1 MERIQWVHKRLEGWA
16 AWTLSGAG
24 GGLPRTYDPDRVDQ
38 TADVRAGWR
47 NSDPAFD
54 AEALETDRA
63 IAQLPTELKRAVMAA
78 YRWEGGMQEIAA
90 ALGCTRATL
99 HNRLCHADRRVR
111 DWLEARKARAEG
123 IRQRGE
129 FLQLIHKGA

>member
-1 MERIQWVHKRLEGWA
+1 M
-16 AWTLSGAG
+16 
-24 GGLPRTYDPDRVDQ
+24 PRAYDPNRVDQ

-54 AEALETDRA
+54 ASALEIDRA
-63 IAQLPTELKRAVMAA
+63 IAQLPAELKRAVMAA

-99 HNRLCHADRRVR
+99 HNRLCNADRRVR
-111 DWLEARKARAEG
+111 DWLDARHRRAGQIKARG
-123 IRQRGE
+123 I
-129 FLQLIHKGA
+129 FATYT